1 MAQHGQRL
9 PLLLLHRHH
18 ASSPGL
24 NAVGFLGLR
33 ILDLLRG
40 WVEVLGAVGLSTTL
54 LAGWAVVVLEVL
66 VVDGEGLVD
75 LLTESLVVGGAVSC
89 Q

>member
-1 MAQHGQRL
+1 M
-9 PLLLLHRHH
+9 
-18 ASSPGL
+18 

-33 ILDLLRG
+33 ILDLLG
-40 WVEVLGAVGLSTTL
+40 GGVEVLGAVGLRRTTL

-75 LLTESLVVGGAVSC
+75 LLAESLVVGGAVKC
-89 Q
+89 QWEPK